1 MWLFD
6 RILSN
11 MNKSTMAYTILDDT
25 SEKRT
30 SEIQNLFLLN
40 DQKHLSNSWYQQ
52 KKYDYNI

>member
-1 MWLFD
+1 
-6 RILSN
+6 

-40 DQKHLSNSWYQQ
+40 DQKHPSNSWYQQ